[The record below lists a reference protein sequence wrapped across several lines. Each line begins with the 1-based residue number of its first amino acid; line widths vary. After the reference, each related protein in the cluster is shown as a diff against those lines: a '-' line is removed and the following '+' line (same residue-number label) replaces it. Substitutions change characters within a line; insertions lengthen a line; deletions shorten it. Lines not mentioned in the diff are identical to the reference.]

1 MARQINYQLEKII
14 DQPVKVL
21 DKGFVC
27 LVDYMGSD
35 ARIAE
40 AARVSYNSG
49 KTLRD
54 DEKLIE
60 YLFKNGHT
68 SPFEQVV
75 FLFHIKMPLFV
86 ARQWIRHRTARLN
99 EISSRYSVMKEEF
112 YLPNIS
118 DLRVQDH
125 KNRQASAEIPL
136 PKEDAEEVQ
145 KMLSDA
151 QEKTYKDYRYFIEKK
166 LAREMARI
174 NLPLSLYTEL
184 YWQIDLHNLF
194 NFVYLRLS
202 SHAQKEIREYAT
214 VILSICHTACP
225 IATAA
230 FKEYKLNAKSVSSQD
245 VAKIINIIEQNS
257 KNLKKDEM
265 QGIEELLIKLKIKN

>member
-1 MARQINYQLEKII
+1 MARQINYQLEKMI
-14 DQPVKVL
+14 DQPIKVL

-27 LVDYMGSD
+27 LVDYMGGD

-49 KTLRD
+49 KTIRD
-54 DEKLIE
+54 DTKLIE
-60 YLFKNGHT
+60 YLYKNGHT

-86 ARQWIRHRTARLN
+86 ARQWVRHRTARLN

-112 YLPNIS
+112 YLPTLS
-118 DLRVQDH
+118 DLRVQDS
-125 KNRQASAEIPL
+125 KNKQASSDIPL
-136 PKEDAEEVQ
+136 SEKDAEEVQ
-145 KMLSDA
+145 KMLSST
-151 QEKTYKDYRYFIEKK
+151 QEAIYKDYTHFIGKK

-194 NFVYLRLS
+194 NFLYLRLS
-202 SHAQKEIREYAT
+202 SHAQKEIREYAKI
-214 VILSICHTACP
+214 ILSICRTACP
-225 IATAA
+225 VATFA
-230 FKEYKLNAKSVSSQD
+230 FEEHKLNAKIISNKD
-245 VAKIINIIEQNS
+245 VAKLINIIERDA
-257 KNLKKDEM
+257 KTLKKDEM
-265 QGIEELLIKLKIKN
+265 QDTEEILEKLKTQN